1 MKRLNKALT
10 AAALVASLAASGVAQ
25 SHGIWFAQR
34 ATQLAL
40 LYGVGADDLDIVKRF
55 SQVTS
60 MKGYDA
66 DGKAVPTS
74 LHVDG
79 RLVLA
84 DLENQPAIV
93 SAILDN
99 GTWSRTPDG
108 KWHKQGRD
116 EQPTATVSEKN
127 TKYAV
132 HIIGQLAKPL
142 PLLPE
147 QTLQIVPVDAK
158 LPALMGQPIKL
169 RVYYKGKP
177 IAGAKVMHDWLNDPD
192 GKPVLTGADGTVTIP
207 VRNQGLNVIVAIFN
221 SPSDDPKKY
230 DHSEHL
236 ATLSFVLPHAPE

>member
-1 MKRLNKALT
+1 MKRLNKAV
-10 AAALVASLAASGVAQ
+10 ALMAMVAGLAASSMAQ

-34 ATQLAL
+34 STQLAL
-40 LYGVGADDLDIVKRF
+40 LYGIGADDLDMVKRF
-55 SQVTS
+55 PQVTS

-66 DGKAVPTS
+66 DGKAVPTTA
-74 LHVDG
+74 HVDG
-79 RLVLA
+79 RLVLV
-84 DLENQPAIV
+84 DQENQPAMV
-93 SAILDN
+93 AAVLDN
-99 GTWSRTPDG
+99 GTWSHTPDG

-132 HIIGQLAKPL
+132 HIIGPLTKPL

-147 QTLQIVPVDAK
+147 QTLQIVPVEGK
-158 LPALMGQPIKL
+158 LPALLGEPIKL

-177 IAGAKVMHDWLNDPD
+177 VAGARVMHDWLNDPD

-221 SPSDDPKKY
+221 SPSEEPKKY
-230 DHSEHL
+230 DHLEHL
-236 ATLSFVLPHAPE
+236 ASLSFVLPHAPE

>member
-1 MKRLNKALT
+1 MKRLNKAVALM
-10 AAALVASLAASGVAQ
+10 ALVAGLSATGAAQ

-40 LYGVGADDLDIVKRF
+40 LYGVGADDLDMVKRF
-55 SQVTS
+55 SMVSS

-66 DGKAVPTS
+66 DGKPVPTS

-79 RLVLA
+79 RLVLV

-93 SAILDN
+93 AAVLDN
-99 GTWSRTPDG
+99 GTWSHTPDG

-132 HIIGQLAKPL
+132 HIVGPLTKPL

-147 QTLQIVPVDAK
+147 QTLQIVPVEGK
-158 LPALMGQPIKL
+158 LPALLGQPIKL
-169 RVYYKGKP
+169 RVYFKGKP
-177 IAGAKVMHDWLNDPD
+177 VAGARVMHDWLNDPD
-192 GKPVLTGADGTVTIP
+192 GKPELTGADGTVTIP
-207 VRNQGLNVIVAIFN
+207 VRNQGLNVIVAILD
-221 SPSDDPKKY
+221 SPSEEPKKY
-230 DHSEHL
+230 DRLEHL

>member
-1 MKRLNKALT
+1 MKRLNKAVALM
-10 AAALVASLAASGVAQ
+10 ALVTGLVATGAAQ

-34 ATQLAL
+34 STQLAL
-40 LYGVGADDLDIVKRF
+40 LYGVGADDLDMVKRF
-55 SQVTS
+55 SMVSS

-66 DGKAVPTS
+66 DGKPVPTA

-79 RLVLA
+79 RLVLV

-93 SAILDN
+93 AAVLDN

-132 HIIGQLAKPL
+132 HIIGPLTKPL
-142 PLLPE
+142 PLLAE
-147 QTLQIVPVDAK
+147 QTLQIVPVEGK
-158 LPALMGQPIKL
+158 LPALLGEPIKL
-169 RVYYKGKP
+169 RVYFKGKP
-177 IAGAKVMHDWLNDPD
+177 AAGARVMHDWLNDPD

-207 VRNQGLNVIVAIFN
+207 VRNQGLNVIVAILD
-221 SPSDDPKKY
+221 SPSEEPKKY
-230 DHSEHL
+230 DRLEHL

>member
-1 MKRLNKALT
+1 M
-10 AAALVASLAASGVAQ
+10 ALVTGLVATGAAQ

-34 ATQLAL
+34 STQLAL
-40 LYGVGADDLDIVKRF
+40 LYGVGADDLDMVKRF
-55 SQVTS
+55 SMVSS

-66 DGKAVPTS
+66 DGKPVPTA

-79 RLVLA
+79 RLVLV

-93 SAILDN
+93 AAVLDN

-132 HIIGQLAKPL
+132 HIIGPLTKPL
-142 PLLPE
+142 PLLAE
-147 QTLQIVPVDAK
+147 QTLQIVPVEGK
-158 LPALMGQPIKL
+158 LPALLGEPIKL
-169 RVYYKGKP
+169 RVYFKGKP
-177 IAGAKVMHDWLNDPD
+177 AAGARVMHDWLNDPD

-207 VRNQGLNVIVAIFN
+207 VRNQGLNVIVAILD
-221 SPSDDPKKY
+221 SPSEEPKKY
-230 DHSEHL
+230 DRLEHL

>member
-1 MKRLNKALT
+1 MKRLNKAVALM
-10 AAALVASLAASGVAQ
+10 ALVTGLVATGAAQ

-34 ATQLAL
+34 STQLAL
-40 LYGVGADDLDIVKRF
+40 LYGVGADDLDMVKRF
-55 SQVTS
+55 SMVSS

-66 DGKAVPTS
+66 DGKPVPTA

-79 RLVLA
+79 RLVLV

-93 SAILDN
+93 AAVLDN

-132 HIIGQLAKPL
+132 HIIGPLTKPL
-142 PLLPE
+142 PLLAE
-147 QTLQIVPVDAK
+147 QTLQIVPVEGK
-158 LPALMGQPIKL
+158 LPALLGQPIKL
-169 RVYYKGKP
+169 RVYFKGKP
-177 IAGAKVMHDWLNDPD
+177 VAGARVMHDWLNDPD

-207 VRNQGLNVIVAIFN
+207 VRNQGLNVIVAILD
-221 SPSDDPKKY
+221 SPSEEPKKY
-230 DHSEHL
+230 DRLEHL

>member
-1 MKRLNKALT
+1 MKRLNKAVALM
-10 AAALVASLAASGVAQ
+10 ALVAGLGASSAAQ

-40 LYGVGADDLDIVKRF
+40 LYGIGADDLDIVKRF
-55 SQVTS
+55 SMVTS

-66 DGKAVPTS
+66 DGKPVPTS
-74 LHVDG
+74 LHIDG

-93 SAILDN
+93 AAVLDN
-99 GTWSRTPDG
+99 GTWSHTPDG

-132 HIIGQLAKPL
+132 HIIGQLTKPL

-147 QTLQIVPVDAK
+147 QTLQIVPVEGK
-158 LPALMGQPIKL
+158 LPALLGQPIKL
-169 RVYYKGKP
+169 RVYFKGKP
-177 IAGAKVMHDWLNDPD
+177 VAGARVMHDWLNDPD

-207 VRNQGLNVIVAIFN
+207 VRNQGLNVIVAILN
-221 SPSDDPKKY
+221 SPSEEPKKY
-230 DHSEHL
+230 DHLEHL
-236 ATLSFVLPHAPE
+236 ASLSFVLPHAPE

>member
-1 MKRLNKALT
+1 MKRLNKAVALM
-10 AAALVASLAASGVAQ
+10 ALVAGLSATGAAQ

-40 LYGVGADDLDIVKRF
+40 LYGVGADDLDMVKRF
-55 SQVTS
+55 SMVSS

-66 DGKAVPTS
+66 DGKPVPTS

-79 RLVLA
+79 RLVLV

-93 SAILDN
+93 AAVLDN

-132 HIIGQLAKPL
+132 HIVGPLAKPL

-147 QTLQIVPVDAK
+147 QTLQIVPVEGK
-158 LPALMGQPIKL
+158 LPALLGQPIKL
-169 RVYYKGKP
+169 RVYFKGKP
-177 IAGAKVMHDWLNDPD
+177 VAGARVMHDWLNDPD
-192 GKPVLTGADGTVTIP
+192 GKPELTGADGTVTIP
-207 VRNQGLNVIVAIFN
+207 VRNQGLNVIVAILD
-221 SPSDDPKKY
+221 SPSEDPKKY
-230 DHSEHL
+230 DRLEHL

>member
-1 MKRLNKALT
+1 MKRLNKAVALM
-10 AAALVASLAASGVAQ
+10 ALVTGLAASGAAQ

-40 LYGVGADDLDIVKRF
+40 LYGIGADDLDMVKRF
-55 SQVTS
+55 SMVSS

-66 DGKAVPTS
+66 DGKPVPAS

-79 RLVLA
+79 RLVLV

-93 SAILDN
+93 AAVLDN

-132 HIIGQLAKPL
+132 HIIGPLTKPL

-147 QTLQIVPVDAK
+147 QTLQIVPVEGK
-158 LPALMGQPIKL
+158 LPALLGQPIKL
-169 RVYYKGKP
+169 RVYFKGKP
-177 IAGAKVMHDWLNDPD
+177 VAGARVMHDWLNDPD

-207 VRNQGLNVIVAIFN
+207 VRNQGLNVIVAILD
-221 SPSDDPKKY
+221 SSSEEPKKY
-230 DHSEHL
+230 DRLEHL

>member
-1 MKRLNKALT
+1 MKRLNKAVALM
-10 AAALVASLAASGVAQ
+10 ALVAGLAATGAAQ

-40 LYGVGADDLDIVKRF
+40 LYGIGADDLDMVKRF
-55 SQVTS
+55 SMVSS

-66 DGKAVPTS
+66 DGKPVPTA

-79 RLVLA
+79 RLVLV

-93 SAILDN
+93 TAVLDN

-132 HIIGQLAKPL
+132 HIVGPLTKPL

-147 QTLQIVPVDAK
+147 QTLQIVPVEGK
-158 LPALMGQPIKL
+158 LPALLGQPIKL
-169 RVYYKGKP
+169 RVYFKGKP
-177 IAGAKVMHDWLNDPD
+177 VAGARVMHDWLNDPD
-192 GKPVLTGADGTVTIP
+192 GKPERTGADGTVTIP
-207 VRNQGLNVIVAIFN
+207 VRNQGLNVIVAILD
-221 SPSDDPKKY
+221 SPSEEPKKY
-230 DHSEHL
+230 DRLEHL

>member
-1 MKRLNKALT
+1 MKRLNKAVALM
-10 AAALVASLAASGVAQ
+10 ALVAGLSTTGAAY

-40 LYGVGADDLDIVKRF
+40 LYGVGADDLDMVKRF
-55 SQVTS
+55 PQVTS

-74 LHVDG
+74 ARIDG
-79 RLVLA
+79 RLVLV
-84 DLENQPAIV
+84 DQENQPAIV
-93 SAILDN
+93 AAVLDN
-99 GTWSRTPDG
+99 GTWSQTPDG

-116 EQPTATVSEKN
+116 EQPTAKISEKN

-132 HIIGQLAKPL
+132 HIVGPLAKPL
-142 PLLPE
+142 PLLPD
-147 QTLQIVPVDAK
+147 QTLQIVPADGK
-158 LPALMGQPIKL
+158 LPALLGQPIKL
-169 RVYYKGKP
+169 RVYFKGKP
-177 IAGAKVMHDWLNDPD
+177 VAGAQVMHDWLNDPD

-236 ATLSFVLPHAPE
+236 ASLSFVLPHAPE

>member
-1 MKRLNKALT
+1 MKRLNKAVALM
-10 AAALVASLAASGVAQ
+10 ALVAGLSATGAAQ

-40 LYGVGADDLDIVKRF
+40 LYGVGADDLDMVKRF
-55 SQVTS
+55 SMVSS

-66 DGKAVPTS
+66 DGKPVPTS

-79 RLVLA
+79 RLVLV

-93 SAILDN
+93 AAVLDN
-99 GTWSRTPDG
+99 GTWSHTPDG

-132 HIIGQLAKPL
+132 HIVGPLTKPL

-147 QTLQIVPVDAK
+147 QTLQIVPVDGK
-158 LPALMGQPIKL
+158 LPALLGQPIKL
-169 RVYYKGKP
+169 CVYFKGKP
-177 IAGAKVMHDWLNDPD
+177 VAGARVMHDWLNDPD

-207 VRNQGLNVIVAIFN
+207 VRNQGLNVIVAILD
-221 SPSDDPKKY
+221 SPSEEPKKY
-230 DHSEHL
+230 DRLEHL

>member
-1 MKRLNKALT
+1 MKRLNKAFAL
-10 AAALVASLAASGVAQ
+10 AALVAGLAATGAAQ

-40 LYGVGADDLDIVKRF
+40 LYGVGADDLDAVKRF
-55 SQVTS
+55 PQVTS
-60 MKGYDA
+60 MNGYDA
-66 DGKAVPTS
+66 DGKPVPTS

-79 RLVLA
+79 RLLLV

-93 SAILDN
+93 SAVLDN

-132 HIIGQLAKPL
+132 HIRGQLAKPL
-142 PLLPE
+142 PLLPG
-147 QTLQIVPVDAK
+147 QTLQIVPVEAR
-158 LPALMGQPIKL
+158 LPELMGQPIKL

-177 IAGAKVMHDWLNDPD
+177 VAGAKVMHDWLNDPD
-192 GKPVLTGADGTVTIP
+192 GKPVLTGADGTVTIA

-221 SPSDDPKKY
+221 SPSEEPAKY
-230 DHSEHL
+230 DHLEHL
-236 ATLSFVLPHAPE
+236 ASLSFVLPHAPE

>member
-1 MKRLNKALT
+1 MKRLNKAVALM
-10 AAALVASLAASGVAQ
+10 ALVTGLAASSAAQ

-34 ATQLAL
+34 ATKLAL
-40 LYGVGADDLDIVKRF
+40 LYGIGADDLDMVKRF
-55 SQVTS
+55 SMVSS

-66 DGKAVPTS
+66 DGKPVPTS

-132 HIIGQLAKPL
+132 HIIGPLTKPL

-147 QTLQIVPVDAK
+147 QTLQIVPVEGK
-158 LPALMGQPIKL
+158 LPALLGEPIKL
-169 RVYYKGKP
+169 RVYFKGKP
-177 IAGAKVMHDWLNDPD
+177 VAGARVMHDWLNDPD

-207 VRNQGLNVIVAIFN
+207 VRNQGLNVIVAILD
-221 SPSDDPKKY
+221 SPSEEPKKY
-230 DHSEHL
+230 DRLEHL
-236 ATLSFVLPHAPE
+236 ASLSFVLPHAPE